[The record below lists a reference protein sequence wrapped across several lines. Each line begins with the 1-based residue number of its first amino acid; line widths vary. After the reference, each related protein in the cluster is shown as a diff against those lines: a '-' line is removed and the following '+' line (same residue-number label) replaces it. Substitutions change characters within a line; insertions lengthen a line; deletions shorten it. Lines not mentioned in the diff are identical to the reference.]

1 MKIIKLDAIDSTN
14 SYLKKL
20 LNKESLDDLTVVVSK
35 HQTQGRGRNGNVWS
49 NKPSLNLAFSIYKR
63 FSDFEIDKK
72 FMLNVISSI
81 SVYETLKK
89 YNLLD
94 LTIKWPNDIQIEGR
108 KVAGILT
115 EMSAE
120 IDHVRHVILGIGID
134 VNQTTSDFT
143 GELSTIATSLK
154 LASGKT
160 IDRARLAERILLE
173 LDADYRRILDRQ
185 FPTIAEEWAAH
196 CTTIGK
202 EITVDM
208 GPRRVFGRA
217 EALDESGALL
227 VRTQHGRMERVMG
240 GDVTLAK

>member
-35 HQTQGRGRNGNVWS
+35 HQTKGRGRNGNLWL

-94 LTIKWPNDIQIEGR
+94 LTIKWPNDIMTVDKKIS
-108 KVAGILT
+108 GILI
-115 EMSAE
+115 ENNVKGNRIKYS
-120 IDHVRHVILGIGID
+120 VIGIGINI
-134 VNQTTSDFT
+134 NQREFKNLPNATSIFIET
-143 GELSTIATSLK
+143 GKLNSIETIAK
-154 LASGKT
+154 
-160 IDRARLAERILLE
+160 E
-173 LDADYRRILDRQ
+173 LQ
-185 FPTIAEEWAAH
+185 
-196 CTTIGK
+196 
-202 EITVDM
+202 
-208 GPRRVFGRA
+208 
-217 EALDESGALL
+217 EALEKNFNVFKINENELIKNYNSLLYRKNETSNFSVNDMSKFQGKIIEVGIDGKITIEVSKTHLSKYSESEIKLII
-227 VRTQHGRMERVMG
+227 
-240 GDVTLAK
+240 

>member
-89 YNLLD
+89 YNLFD
-94 LTIKWPNDIQIEGR
+94 LTIKWPNDIMTEDKKIS
-108 KVAGILT
+108 GILI
-115 EMSAE
+115 ENNIRGNRIKHS
-120 IDHVRHVILGIGID
+120 VIGIGINI
-134 VNQTTSDFT
+134 NQSKFKN
-143 GELSTIATSLK
+143 LPNATSIFIETGKLNSVETITQELHNTLEKNFDELK
-154 LASGKT
+154 TNDS
-160 IDRARLAERILLE
+160 
-173 LDADYRRILDRQ
+173 
-185 FPTIAEEWAAH
+185 
-196 CTTIGK
+196 
-202 EITVDM
+202 EI
-208 GPRRVFGRA
+208 
-217 EALDESGALL
+217 
-227 VRTQHGRMERVMG
+227 
-240 GDVTLAK
+240 

>member
-94 LTIKWPNDIQIEGR
+94 LTIKWPNDIMTANKKIS
-108 KVAGILT
+108 GILI
-115 EMSAE
+115 ENNIRGNS
-120 IDHVRHVILGIGID
+120 IKNSVIGIGINI
-134 VNQTTSDFT
+134 NQSEFKN
-143 GELSTIATSLK
+143 LPNATSIFIETGK
-154 LASGKT
+154 LNSIETIVQELQKALEKNFNLFRINENELIKNYNSLLYKKNETTNFSANDMSIFQGKIIKVD
-160 IDRARLAERILLE
+160 ID
-173 LDADYRRILDRQ
+173 
-185 FPTIAEEWAAH
+185 
-196 CTTIGK
+196 G
-202 EITVDM
+202 EITI
-208 GPRRVFGRA
+208 R
-217 EALDESGALL
+217 LSNKQLSKYSESEIKLII
-227 VRTQHGRMERVMG
+227 
-240 GDVTLAK
+240 

>member
-35 HQTQGRGRNGNVWS
+35 HQTKGRGRNGNLWS

-94 LTIKWPNDIQIEGR
+94 LTIKWPNDIMTVDKKIS
-108 KVAGILT
+108 GILI
-115 EMSAE
+115 ENNIRGNRIKHS
-120 IDHVRHVILGIGID
+120 VIGIGINI
-134 VNQTTSDFT
+134 NQSEFKNLPKATSIFIET
-143 GELSTIATSLK
+143 GKLNSVETIAQELQKILEKNFNRFKVNEDELLNYYNSLLYRKNETSNFS
-154 LASGKT
+154 ANDVGKFQGE
-160 IDRARLAERILLE
+160 IINVSKN
-173 LDADYRRILDRQ
+173 
-185 FPTIAEEWAAH
+185 
-196 CTTIGK
+196 G
-202 EITVDM
+202 EITI
-208 GPRRVFGRA
+208 R
-217 EALDESGALL
+217 ESNKQLSKYYENKIKL
-227 VRTQHGRMERVMG
+227 II
-240 GDVTLAK
+240 

>member
-89 YNLLD
+89 YNLFD
-94 LTIKWPNDIQIEGR
+94 LTIKWPNDIMTEDKKIS
-108 KVAGILT
+108 GILI
-115 EMSAE
+115 ENNIRGKKIKHS
-120 IDHVRHVILGIGID
+120 VIGIGINM
-134 VNQTTSDFT
+134 NQSKFKNLPNATSIFIET
-143 GELSTIATSLK
+143 GKLNSVETIACELQKILEKNFNLLKINENELIKNYNSLLYKKNETSNFSANDMSKFQGNIIKVGIDGKITIRVSNKQLSKYSESEIK
-154 LASGKT
+154 L
-160 IDRARLAERILLE
+160 II
-173 LDADYRRILDRQ
+173 
-185 FPTIAEEWAAH
+185 
-196 CTTIGK
+196 
-202 EITVDM
+202 
-208 GPRRVFGRA
+208 
-217 EALDESGALL
+217 
-227 VRTQHGRMERVMG
+227 
-240 GDVTLAK
+240 

>member
-35 HQTQGRGRNGNVWS
+35 HQTQGRGRNGNVWL

-94 LTIKWPNDIQIEGR
+94 LTIKWPNDIMTADKKI
-108 KVAGILT
+108 
-115 EMSAE
+115 SARFFK
-120 IDHVRHVILGIGID
+120 I
-134 VNQTTSDFT
+134 NY
-143 GELSTIATSLK
+143 
-154 LASGKT
+154 
-160 IDRARLAERILLE
+160 LE
-173 LDADYRRILDRQ
+173 
-185 FPTIAEEWAAH
+185 E
-196 CTTIGK
+196 K
-202 EITVDM
+202 
-208 GPRRVFGRA
+208 
-217 EALDESGALL
+217 
-227 VRTQHGRMERVMG
+227 
-240 GDVTLAK
+240 